1 MSGFFI
7 ILQTIARDYDEDC
20 ISFDSA
26 GLSGGERVSVLE
38 GDADGGG
45 FAGMGQMC
53 HFGAVL
59 VCGIFAFHVDRTS

>member
-1 MSGFFI
+1 MRHV
-7 ILQTIARDYDEDC
+7 LNTIDDEDC
-20 ISFDSA
+20 VSFDSV
-26 GLSGGERVSVLE
+26 GLSGGERISVLE

-59 VCGIFAFHVDRTS
+59 VCGIFAFHVHRSS

>member
-26 GLSGGERVSVLE
+26 GLSGGERISVLE
-38 GDADGGG
+38 GVADGGD
-45 FAGMGQMC
+45 FAGMGLMC
-53 HFGAVL
+53 HFGPVL
-59 VCGIFAFHVDRTS
+59 VCGIFTFHVDRTS